1 MSISHRL
8 VAVFSGSLKVAV
20 GYAET
25 RSGYP
30 SLSYA
35 LTNLAY
41 QKLIGVLSSLTFAL
55 NSNNFYL

>member
-20 GYAET
+20 GYIET

-35 LTNLAY
+35 LTNLAH
-41 QKLIGVLSSLTFAL
+41 QKMIGELSSLTFAL
-55 NSNNFYL
+55 ARNS